1 MERPNGHP
9 YRKCII
15 HVGFM
20 KEVTKVKTE
29 KLTIFLGALL
39 IVLLAFLIIWKA
51 GIFGVSRNRLEQDA
65 RESQKISSNWEVVQ
79 GVNEELCAMLF
90 YDDDKDEYTYS
101 VYLTKDGIS
110 YGYFFR
116 EGGSGYPYIEE
127 GVQGIIYEDKGI
139 ALMSLNDSK
148 VSRIVVDNNV
158 TEETIEV
165 NPLEPFAVVLPVNC
179 GEITMYDSMGNIV
192 TLYDTYK
199 G

>member
-1 MERPNGHP
+1 M
-9 YRKCII
+9 
-15 HVGFM
+15 
-20 KEVTKVKTE
+20 KTE
-29 KLTIFLGALL
+29 KLTIFLGAIL
-39 IVLLAFLIIWKA
+39 IVLLAFLIIWQA
-51 GIFGVSRNRLEQDA
+51 GIFGVSRSRLEQDA
-65 RESQKISSNWEVVQ
+65 RESQEINSSWEVAQ

-101 VYLTKDGIS
+101 VYLTRDGIY
-110 YGYFFR
+110 YGYFFW
-116 EGGSGYPYIEE
+116 EGGSAYPYIED

-139 ALMSLNDSK
+139 ALMSLNDVK
-148 VSRIVVDNNV
+148 VSRIVIDNDV

-179 GEITMYDSMGNIV
+179 GEITMYDSTGNIV